1 MARVLMVV
9 QHPVNDYEAWRIEYD
24 KAQPIRDRH
33 GVTDATV
40 FRNADD
46 PNEITGLHWFP
57 SVDAA
62 HAFAADPELREAM
75 ARAGVSGPP
84 RIEINVEV

>member
-1 MARVLMVV
+1 MQRVLMIV
-9 QHPVNDYEAWRIEYD
+9 QHPVKDYDDWRIEYD
-24 KAQPIRDRH
+24 RAQPIRDKH

-57 SVDAA
+57 SVDKAQ
-62 HAFAADPELREAM
+62 AFAADPDLKDAM
-75 ARAGVSGPP
+75 AKAGVSGPP
-84 RIEINVEV
+84 RIEISIEV

>member
-9 QHPVNDYEAWRIEYD
+9 QHPVKDFDAWRNEYD
-24 KAQPIRDRH
+24 RAQPIRDKY

-62 HAFAADPELREAM
+62 QAFAADPDLKDAM
-75 ARAGVSGPP
+75 AKAGVSGPA
-84 RIEINVEV
+84 RIEISVEV